1 MNYLNDIHKALVSLF
16 QSEFSLDTCSK
27 DFNITVCKK
36 EFEGDYTIVLFNW
49 SKKTGKNPE
58 SLGQIIGTGLMEKD
72 LIQSFNLI
80 KGFLNFRMK
89 DSWWVNELKNLTSQK
104 IEERSKISKPEKYLI
119 EYCSPNTNKPLHLGH
134 IRNILLGWSVYR
146 ILMSV
151 GHEAHTTQ
159 IINDRGIAI
168 CKSMLAWKLFG
179 EGKTPES
186 QAQKPDHFVGN
197 YYVLFENKFKE
208 EYINWQQSTEAFD
221 IWQSKKKEDET
232 KELFYAKFKNE
243 YFNQYSS
250 LGKAAGE
257 MLRKWESGDEE
268 VIALWKKMNQW
279 VYQGFDETF
288 AKLMVSFE
296 SVYYESNTYLLGKD
310 IIKQGLE
317 KEVFYKEKDG
327 SVWIDLTESGLDKK
341 IVLRSD
347 GTSVY
352 ITQDLGTA
360 QMRHHEHH
368 ADHYIYVVADEQ
380 DYHFQVLFETLRKL
394 EEPYS
399 KGMHHLSYGMVE
411 LPSGRMKSREGT
423 VVDADDLIAEVINE
437 AGESA
442 MERGELSGISEL
454 EKNELIAKIGMSALK
469 YFLLK
474 VHPKKR
480 MIFDPKESVD
490 MQGHTGPY
498 VVNAFVRIKSI
509 LRRQEPGLELFPA
522 LNVTSGEKDLIGL
535 CLNYPKV
542 LQEAAQQFD
551 PSHLANYLYQMAKD
565 FHRFYH
571 EYRILNAE
579 TEAIKLW
586 RLQICKI
593 FSEHLEHGMNCLG
606 IPMPD
611 RM

>member
-1 MNYLNDIHKALVSLF
+1 M
-16 QSEFSLDTCSK
+16 
-27 DFNITVCKK
+27 
-36 EFEGDYTIVLFNW
+36 
-49 SKKTGKNPE
+49 
-58 SLGQIIGTGLMEKD
+58 
-72 LIQSFNLI
+72 
-80 KGFLNFRMK
+80 
-89 DSWWVNELKNLTSQK
+89 
-104 IEERSKISKPEKYLI
+104 
-119 EYCSPNTNKPLHLGH
+119 GH

-208 EYINWQQSTEAFD
+208 EYINWQQSTEAFE

-257 MLRKWESGDEE
+257 MLRKWESGDED
-268 VIALWKKMNQW
+268 VIGLWKKMNQW
-279 VYQGFDETF
+279 VYQGFDATF

-360 QMRHHEHH
+360 QMRHQEHH

-454 EKNELIAKIGMSALK
+454 EKNELITKIGMSALK

-509 LRRQEPGLELFPA
+509 LRRQEPDLELFPA
-522 LNVTSGEKDLIGL
+522 LNVTSGEKDLISL

-542 LQEAAQQFD
+542 MQEAAQQFD

-579 TEAIKLW
+579 TKEIKLW